1 MGLLL
6 NGTLLDSLLDI
17 IIYAILFN
25 VIYSMSYKVNKKW
38 INVAIYVAV
47 MEIKWYVANSD
58 RNFITCYDVLVSLLV
73 YTILGIIFVKI
84 LEKLAD
90 YYPRLPYVIAGIGI
104 AILAELF
111 VERILFTIISASL
124 AIVYF
129 QFKIILGYIQIWF
142 LTLFN
147 IN

>member
-1 MGLLL
+1 M
-6 NGTLLDSLLDI
+6 
-17 IIYAILFN
+17 
-25 VIYSMSYKVNKKW
+25 
-38 INVAIYVAV
+38 
-47 MEIKWYVANSD
+47 
-58 RNFITCYDVLVSLLV
+58 LVSLLV

-129 QFKIILGYIQIWF
+129 QFKIILGYIQKQKYFVVVLQNLEQSQIHKYVQYVWQCQEHCQ
-142 LTLFN
+142 N
-147 IN
+147 